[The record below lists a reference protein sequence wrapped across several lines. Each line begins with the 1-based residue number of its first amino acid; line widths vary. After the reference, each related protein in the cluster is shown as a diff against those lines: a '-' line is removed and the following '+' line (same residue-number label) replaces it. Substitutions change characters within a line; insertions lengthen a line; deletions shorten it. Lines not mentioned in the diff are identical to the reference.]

1 MSGIIPS
8 KIFFSSRLF
17 IKKINLDELDEKFC
31 VMRPTFELYLKDE
44 TKKYLS
50 VTDNSVSGS
59 SAGGRQWTWYFARLL
74 PFVLSISVCSV
85 NVERD
90 FRIIIGDTHAIR
102 VAYTAGKVKLQSR
115 LIINVL
121 VRGFTHL
128 CVMKK
133 DALGTANS
141 NEKHVFKFK

>member
-59 SAGGRQWTWYFARLL
+59 SAGGRQWT
-74 PFVLSISVCSV
+74 
-85 NVERD
+85 
-90 FRIIIGDTHAIR
+90 
-102 VAYTAGKVKLQSR
+102 
-115 LIINVL
+115 
-121 VRGFTHL
+121 
-128 CVMKK
+128 
-133 DALGTANS
+133 
-141 NEKHVFKFK
+141 